1 MKLIPENASAAI
13 ITDEY
18 YNFLFQKRD
27 SNREI
32 FFPNHLGLFGG
43 AKNYNESYIQ
53 ALKRELNEEIGFSP
67 KKIKYFMNLKFDLKK
82 NSKKQV
88 NRFFYICSIK
98 DLYKQKIILKEGKGF
113 LIMSIKKLKL
123 ELNKKNNFVPY
134 DQFAI
139 WYYINKNIIS

>member
-1 MKLIPENASAAI
+1 
-13 ITDEY
+13 
-18 YNFLFQKRD
+18 
-27 SNREI
+27 
-32 FFPNHLGLFGG
+32 
-43 AKNYNESYIQ
+43 
-53 ALKRELNEEIGFSP
+53 
-67 KKIKYFMNLKFDLKK
+67 MNLKFDLKK